1 MSAMTICRS
10 KFTERERGNMDY
22 LSTRDLYR
30 LLSFE
35 FDIPQITMRKA
46 CDVSTFI
53 WDKDVDVSEMMPK
66 IDVGLAKLFGS
77 NYRSKENIKR
87 YERHKGIANDVDP
100 KKLVQLRLRKKYSI
114 SKLAKET
121 EVSYSIIKNLENS
134 EVKIQNWRVY
144 KNLSLILEDD
154 LLKADSKYK
163 ERKDKNR
170 KPKKRSITFK
180 NIATRDNKLSWE
192 MGHKVV
198 Y

>member
-1 MSAMTICRS
+1 M
-10 KFTERERGNMDY
+10 NY
-22 LSTRDLYR
+22 LSTRDLYK

-35 FDIPQITMRKA
+35 FDMTQTKMRED
-46 CDVSTFI
+46 CEVRMFL
-53 WDKDVDVSEMMPK
+53 WHKDEDIKDMLPK
-66 IDVGLAKLFGS
+66 IDKGLAQLFGHD
-77 NYRSKENIKR
+77 YRSPENIRK
-87 YERHKGIANDVDP
+87 YERHRGIANDVGP
-100 KKLVQLRLRKKYSI
+100 KKLVQLRLRKRYSI

-180 NIATRDNKLSWE
+180 NIATRGSKLSWE
-192 MGHKVV
+192 IGHRVV
-198 Y
+198 F